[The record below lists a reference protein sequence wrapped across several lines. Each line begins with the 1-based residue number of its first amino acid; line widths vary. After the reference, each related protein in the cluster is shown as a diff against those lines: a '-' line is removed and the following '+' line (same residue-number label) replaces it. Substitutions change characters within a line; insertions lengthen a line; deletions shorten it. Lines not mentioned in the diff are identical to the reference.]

1 MSCRQN
7 QYGKQNVP
15 EDRELTLPDCSSGSM
30 PERATVK
37 FGARLFAVRLS
48 WVCKAGNDVISLVRN
63 ACSDSA
69 QTGIAEQIGEG
80 HLAIWQD
87 ATAEAVA
94 FGLVCCLDNCC
105 QAVIGVSAGG

>member
-1 MSCRQN
+1 MASG
-7 QYGKQNVP
+7 YLVVV
-15 EDRELTLPDCSSGSM
+15 ELTLPDCSSGNM

-48 WVCKAGNDVISLVRN
+48 WVCKAGNDVIGLVRN
-63 ACSDSA
+63 ALIPSLTIIY
-69 QTGIAEQIGEG
+69 TGIAKQVGKG